1 MPSSSSRTNPAEPA
15 IRAEGL
21 TKRFGPLAAVD
32 GLSLEV
38 ARGESFALVG
48 PDGAGKTTTIRLL
61 CGIMDPDE
69 GRAEVLG
76 FDTVK
81 ESEPLKEL
89 IGYMPQRF
97 GLYDDLTVAE
107 NIAFYADI
115 YRVPKAERRVRVPEL
130 LSFSNLAPFQDR
142 LAANL
147 SGGMRQKLGLV
158 CALIHTPQL
167 LILDEPTFG
176 VDPVSRREFWHILH
190 ELLRTGMTIFL
201 STAYMDEAE
210 RAHRVGLM
218 HRGRLL
224 VADAPGAIK
233 ATFEG
238 ELLEVRTD
246 NLRAARRVLSALPE
260 VRQVLAVGD
269 RLMTT
274 VARREEALAP
284 MSAALETAGVG
295 DVRIAPAEPALEE
308 LFVQIVRREEGEE
321 SGTRGHGSGVR

>member
-1 MPSSSSRTNPAEPA
+1 
-15 IRAEGL
+15 
-21 TKRFGPLAAVD
+21 
-32 GLSLEV
+32 
-38 ARGESFALVG
+38 
-48 PDGAGKTTTIRLL
+48 
-61 CGIMDPDE
+61 
-69 GRAEVLG
+69 
-76 FDTVK
+76 
-81 ESEPLKEL
+81 
-89 IGYMPQRF
+89 
-97 GLYDDLTVAE
+97 
-107 NIAFYADI
+107 
-115 YRVPKAERRVRVPEL
+115 
-130 LSFSNLAPFQDR
+130 
-142 LAANL
+142 
-147 SGGMRQKLGLV
+147 
-158 CALIHTPQL
+158 
-167 LILDEPTFG
+167 
-176 VDPVSRREFWHILH
+176 
-190 ELLRTGMTIFL
+190 
-201 STAYMDEAE
+201 MDEAE

-321 SGTRGHGSGVR
+321 AGTRGQGSGVR